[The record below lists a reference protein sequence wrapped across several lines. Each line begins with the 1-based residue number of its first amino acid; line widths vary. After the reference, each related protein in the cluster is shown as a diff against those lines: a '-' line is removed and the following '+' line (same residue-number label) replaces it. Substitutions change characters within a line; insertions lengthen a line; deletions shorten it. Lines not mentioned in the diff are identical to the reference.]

1 LIIPRDSSIRSAAAE
16 SPLAVAI
23 AFWSILTI
31 RSALPLL
38 QSGASIVVN
47 GSIAETVGFPPG
59 AGSYSAS
66 KGGMHAMIRAMA
78 VELSPLG
85 IRINVVSPGPIKTPL
100 SLPPSLPRLDCIA
113 RAKLNGGVEI
123 LERSQFENES
133 KVRLGQRQALPG
145 PSCLSPELGWGIAL
159 DQLVL
164 VLALV

>member
-1 LIIPRDSSIRSAAAE
+1 
-16 SPLAVAI
+16 
-23 AFWSILTI
+23 
-31 RSALPLL
+31 
-38 QSGASIVVN
+38 
-47 GSIAETVGFPPG
+47 
-59 AGSYSAS
+59 
-66 KGGMHAMIRAMA
+66 MHAMIRAMA
-78 VELSPLG
+78 VKLSPLG

-100 SLPPSLPRLDCIA
+100 SLPPSLPRLDGIA

-145 PSCLSPELGWGIAL
+145 PSRLSPELGWGIAL